1 VGGSSVFY
9 VSAENFFDTFYFR
22 VYLNAEPGLLSH
34 FASLATKKELPALDP
49 LLHAANIL
57 VGRYAPQNAYEQAL
71 STAESTSALAPLKV
85 KSGPPFTSENSHS
98 TNANTSSLLD
108 TGTSNENLE
117 ADPSADPTENVSIKR
132 PKFLMETGFSPIVF
146 FSCKI

>member
-1 VGGSSVFY
+1 MFPLRIFWILFILEYISTRS
-9 VSAENFFDTFYFR
+9 
-22 VYLNAEPGLLSH
+22 P
-34 FASLATKKELPALDP
+34 ASFHILQVWQQKRELPALDP

-85 KSGPPFTSENSHS
+85 KLGPPFTSENSHS
-98 TNANTSSLLD
+98 TNANASLLLD

-117 ADPSADPTENVSIKR
+117 ADPPFLPSENVSIKR
-132 PKFLMETGFSPIVF
+132 PKILMETGFSPIAF